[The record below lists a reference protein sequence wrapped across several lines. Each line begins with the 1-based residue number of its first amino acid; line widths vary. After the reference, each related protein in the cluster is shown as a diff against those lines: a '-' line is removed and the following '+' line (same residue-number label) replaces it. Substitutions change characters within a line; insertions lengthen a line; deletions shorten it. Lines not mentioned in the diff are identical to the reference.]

1 MDLCDVR
8 QVEALLARHG
18 FRFSKS
24 KGQNFLT
31 ASWVPERIAECSG
44 ADASCGVV
52 EIGPGFG
59 CLTEQLSLRAEKVLC
74 YEVDEALRPVLAVT
88 LAERENV
95 EILFADAMRRD
106 IAADI
111 REHLPALRPLLCA
124 NLPYNI
130 TSPVLTKLL
139 EAQCFESLTVMVQK
153 EVAERIAARPGT
165 AQYGAFSILAQW
177 YSEPELLFEV
187 GPECFVPRPK
197 VTSAVVRMIPRNEPP
212 AQVDEKALF
221 RVVRAAFNMRRK
233 TLTNAL
239 DGLCGKERAAEALR
253 ACGLDERVRGEV
265 LSLAEFAALTNEI
278 EKLK

>member
-44 ADASCGVV
+44 ADAGCGVV

-95 EILFADAMRRD
+95 EILFADALRRD

-111 REHLPALRPLLCA
+111 REHLSGLRPLLCA

-197 VTSAVVRMIPRNEPP
+197 VTSAVVRMIPRDAPP
-212 AQVDEKALF
+212 AQVDEKAFF

>member
-44 ADASCGVV
+44 ADAGCGVV

-177 YSEPELLFEV
+177 YSEPEFLFEV

>member
-44 ADASCGVV
+44 ADAGCGVV

-177 YSEPELLFEV
+177 YSEPEFLFEV
-187 GPECFVPRPK
+187 RPECFVPRPK

>member
-44 ADASCGVV
+44 ADAGCGVV

>member
-44 ADASCGVV
+44 ADAGCGVV

-88 LAERENV
+88 LAERANV
-95 EILFADAMRRD
+95 EILFADALRRD

-111 REHLPALRPLLCA
+111 REHLPGLRPLLCA

-197 VTSAVVRMIPRNEPP
+197 VTSAVVRMIPRDEPP
-212 AQVDEKALF
+212 AQVDEKAFF

-239 DGLCGKERAAEALR
+239 DGLCGKERAAAALR

-265 LSLAEFAALTNEI
+265 LSIAEFAALTNEI